1 MPQGLNDI
9 KRRIKSVNSTMQITK
24 AMELVSTSKLKR
36 ARVRLDKSKPYF
48 ETVLESIKDVLANA
62 KGIKHPFLEKREVK
76 NTLYILI
83 TSDKGLAGG
92 YNANVNKLLQNEIKD
107 KEAAKIITVGVKGRD
122 YFRRRGYNVI
132 ESLTGISETPE
143 ASDARHIG
151 EKAID
156 LYRTGEVDEI
166 KIVYTQFKSTI
177 SYVPEIITLLPATFE
192 EKEISLDNKGYRSLT
207 RFEPSE
213 EAVLDYLIPKYI
225 GSTIYGAMIEASAS
239 ESGSRR
245 LAMENATDNA
255 DEMIKSLEL
264 VKNRARQAAITQEI
278 SEIVS
283 GAEALS

>member
-92 YNANVNKLLQNEIKD
+92 YNANVNKLLQSDIKD
-107 KEAAKIITVGVKGRD
+107 KETAKIITVGVKGRD

-151 EKAID
+151 EKAIE
-156 LYRTGEVDEI
+156 LYSKGEVDEI

-192 EKEISLDNKGYRSLT
+192 EKEKSMDSNGHRALT

-225 GSTIYGAMIEASAS
+225 NSTIYGAMIEASAS

>member
-48 ETVLESIKDVLANA
+48 ENVLESIKDVLANA
-62 KGIKHPFLEKREVK
+62 RGIRHPFLEKREVK

-92 YNANVNKLLQNEIKD
+92 YNANVNKLLQSDIRN
-107 KEAAKIITVGVKGRD
+107 KETAKIITVGAKGRD

-132 ESLTGISETPE
+132 ESLTSISETPE
-143 ASDARHIG
+143 AFDARHIG
-151 EKAID
+151 EKAIS
-156 LYRTGEVDEI
+156 LYRMGEVDEI

-177 SYVPEIITLLPATFE
+177 SYVPAVITLLPAVFE
-192 EKEISLDNKGYRSLT
+192 EKEKSSNNKGHKTLT

-213 EAVLDYLIPKYI
+213 ETVLDYLIPKYI
-225 GSTIYGAMIEASAS
+225 NSTIYGAMIEASAS

>member
-24 AMELVSTSKLKR
+24 AMELVSTSKLKK
-36 ARVRLDKSKPYF
+36 ARIRLDKSKSYF
-48 ETVLESIKDVLANA
+48 TSVLESIKDVLANA
-62 KGIKHPFLEKREVK
+62 RGIKHPFIDKRDVK
-76 NTLYILI
+76 NTLYILL

-92 YNANVNKLLQNEIKD
+92 YNTNVNKLLENDIKD
-107 KEAAKIITVGVKGRD
+107 INTAKLITVGMKGRD
-122 YFRRRGYNVI
+122 YFKKRGYNVI
-132 ESLTGISETPE
+132 ESFTGISESPE
-143 ASDARHIG
+143 ASDAKHIG
-151 EKAID
+151 EKAIS
-156 LYRTGEVDEI
+156 LYTNAEVDEI

-177 SYVPEIITLLPATFE
+177 SYIPSIIKLLPATFE
-192 EKEISLDNKGYRSLT
+192 EKEKSSDSKKYKTLT

-213 EAVLDYLIPKYI
+213 EVVLDYLIPKYI
-225 GSTIYGAMIEASAS
+225 ISTIYGAMIEASAS

-255 DEMIKSLEL
+255 DEIIKALEL

-278 SEIVS
+278 SEIVG

>member
-36 ARVRLDKSKPYF
+36 ARARLDKSKPYF

-92 YNANVNKLLQNEIKD
+92 YNANVNKLLQSDIKD
-107 KEAAKIITVGVKGRD
+107 KNAVKIITIGVKGKD
-122 YFRRRGYNVI
+122 YFKRRGYNVI
-132 ESLTGISETPE
+132 ESLIGISESPE
-143 ASDARHIG
+143 ASDARYIG
-151 EKAID
+151 EKAIEF
-156 LYRTGEVDEI
+156 YKSGQVDEI

-192 EKEISLDNKGYRSLT
+192 EKENSIDNSGHKTLT

-213 EAVLDYLIPKYI
+213 ETVLDYLIPKYI
-225 GSTIYGAMIEASAS
+225 ISTIYGAMIEASAS

>member
-62 KGIKHPFLEKREVK
+62 KGIKHPFLEKREVN

>member
-92 YNANVNKLLQNEIKD
+92 YNANVNKLLQSDIKD
-107 KEAAKIITVGVKGRD
+107 KETAKIITVGVKGRD
-122 YFRRRGYNVI
+122 YFRRRGYTI
-132 ESLTGISETPE
+132 LESLTGISETPE

-151 EKAID
+151 EKAIE
-156 LYRTGEVDEI
+156 LYRAGEVDEI

-192 EKEISLDNKGYRSLT
+192 EKEKSLDNKGYRALT

-225 GSTIYGAMIEASAS
+225 NSTIYGAMIEASAS

-255 DEMIKSLEL
+255 DEMIRSLEL

>member
-156 LYRTGEVDEI
+156 LYRTGVVDEI

>member
-24 AMELVSTSKLKR
+24 AMELVSTSKLKK

-48 ETVLESIKDVLANA
+48 TNVLESIKDVLANA
-62 KGIKHPFLEKREVK
+62 RGIKHPFLEKRDVK
-76 NTLYILI
+76 NTLYILL

-92 YNANVNKLLQNEIKD
+92 YNANINKLLESDIKD
-107 KEAAKIITVGVKGRD
+107 KEKAKIITIGSKGRD
-122 YFRRRGYNVI
+122 YFKKRDYNVI
-132 ESLTGISETPE
+132 ESYTGISESPE
-143 ASDARHIG
+143 ASDARLIG
-151 EKAID
+151 EKAIS
-156 LYRTGEVDEI
+156 LYKNGEVDEI

-177 SYVPEIITLLPATFE
+177 SYIPSIIKLLPATFE
-192 EKEISLDNKGYRSLT
+192 ENETSDTKKYKTLT
-207 RFEPSE
+207 RFDPSE

-225 GSTIYGAMIEASAS
+225 ISTIYGAMIEASAS

-255 DEMIKSLEL
+255 DEIIKALEL

-278 SEIVS
+278 SEIVG

>member
-62 KGIKHPFLEKREVK
+62 KGIKHPFLEKREVN

-122 YFRRRGYNVI
+122 YFRRRGHNVI

-192 EKEISLDNKGYRSLT
+192 EKEISLDNKGYRSLI

>member
-177 SYVPEIITLLPATFE
+177 SYVSEIITLLPARFE
-192 EKEISLDNKGYRSLT
+192 EKEISLDNKGHRALT

-255 DEMIKSLEL
+255 DEMIRSLEL

>member
-107 KEAAKIITVGVKGRD
+107 KETAKIITVGVKGRD

-255 DEMIKSLEL
+255 DEMIRSLEL

>member
-48 ETVLESIKDVLANA
+48 DTVLDSIKDVLANA
-62 KGIKHPFLEKREVK
+62 KGIKHPFIEKREVK

-92 YNANVNKLLQNEIKD
+92 YNANVNKLLQSVIQD
-107 KEAAKIITVGVKGRD
+107 KETAKIISIGAKGRD
-122 YFRRRGYNVI
+122 YFKRRGYNVI
-132 ESLTGISETPE
+132 ESLTGVSETPDF
-143 ASDARHIG
+143 ASARRIG
-151 EKAID
+151 DKAIE
-156 LYRTGEVDEI
+156 LYKTGAVDEL

-192 EKEISLDNKGYRSLT
+192 QEDKPADNKGYRSLT

-213 EAVLDYLIPKYI
+213 EVVLDYLIPKYI
-225 GSTIYGAMIEASAS
+225 VGTIYGSMVEASAS

-255 DEMIKSLEL
+255 DDMIRSLEL

>member
-107 KEAAKIITVGVKGRD
+107 KEADKIITVGVKGRD